1 VPERRITMEI
11 KKLIDWCNRE
21 RQSIEKTIEFWDS
34 EKNYDMVQYEYAR
47 LDELVRI
54 ESIISELKGE

>member
-1 VPERRITMEI
+1 MEI
-11 KKLIDWCNRE
+11 KKLINWCNRE
-21 RQSIEKTIEFWDS
+21 RQSIEKMIEFWDS
-34 EKNYDMVQYEYAR
+34 EENYDMVHYEYAR

>member
-1 VPERRITMEI
+1 MEI
-11 KKLIDWCNRE
+11 KKLINWCNRE
-21 RQSIEKTIEFWDS
+21 RQSIENTIEFWDS